1 MDRRK
6 EALDLVNKMIADQTH
21 ESLSDVLKALKEK
34 ASELKTQTYDPLK
47 KNIED
52 IKKVDPTSKLPG
64 TMLDKGTVMGDEQA
78 SLTPSDMTK
87 NSPDA
92 NPPMEMSEDKKPHLA
107 QWMKKCMGMMKKAQ
121 PMEKKHIGWDKLHS
135 KLEHEGYSDKSADK
149 IAGSIKAKVQKGSAV
164 DLSMSQG
171 PLKMPAPNPKDPVMN
186 YDKQG
191 AKPTTPSAQKKIENF
206 VNKPPVKKGDT
217 FRPDAGFG
225 SVTVKD
231 TNPAPSP
238 GKVMVKDD
246 KPHPPGS
253 PEDKAHDIV
262 EEHEPIKEAVQDLG
276 SHPAI
281 KKMFEHLRNRQT
293 EGKSWERSPAN
304 EAAGMDKAEMP
315 RPENPEPI
323 TSQAEKAIVASSDK
337 PIKIEDHRPG
347 QANEPSKE
355 K

>member
-1 MDRRK
+1 MDRK
-6 EALDLVNKMIADQTH
+6 EALALVNKMIAEHTH
-21 ESLSDVLKALKEK
+21 GELTDVLKALKER
-34 ASELKTQTYDPLK
+34 ATELKGQTYTPLR

-52 IKKVDPTSKLPG
+52 MKKVDPTSKLPG
-64 TMLDKGTVMGDEQA
+64 TMIDKNDQMGAQQA
-78 SLTPSDMTK
+78 NLTMSK
-87 NSPDA
+87 NSPDC
-92 NPPMEMSEDKKPHLA
+92 NPPMSMSEDSKPKLA
-107 QWMKKCMGMMKKAQ
+107 QWMKKCMGAMKKSA

-149 IAGSIKAKVQKGSAV
+149 IAGSIKAKVEKGSAV

-171 PLKMPAPNPKDPVMN
+171 TLKMPPANPKDPVLN

-191 AKPTTPSAQKKIENF
+191 AKPTHPSAQKKIDAF
-206 VNKPPVKKGDT
+206 VKKPVEKADS

-231 TNPAPSP
+231 SAPSSS
-238 GKVMVKDD
+238 GKVIMKDD

-262 EEHEPIKEAVQDLG
+262 EEHESVKDAVQDLG

-281 KKMFEHLRNRQT
+281 KKMFEHLRNRQS

-304 EAAGMDKAEMP
+304 EAAGMDKVEEVP
-315 RPENPEPI
+315 RPNDAEPI
-323 TSQAEKAIVASSDK
+323 TKPAEGAITASADK
-337 PIKIEDHRPG
+337 PIKISEHRPG